1 MLSKIIR
8 TSFGKIPRRLV
19 SNVIAPQHDDGEPSF
34 LETVETFFQQAIS
47 YTNIRADM
55 LELIKKP
62 NITLKMNIPM
72 VRDDG
77 TFCMIPAFRCHH
89 KQHRLPVK
97 GGTRISESV
106 DLEEVEALAML
117 MSLKLA
123 VVEVPFGGAKGGLK
137 MDPKKFSKN
146 EIERVMRRYTIELA
160 KYNFIGPGI
169 DVPGPDVGTSEWH
182 MDIMKDTYHTLYGL
196 QDFNQTAVVT
206 GKSIVAGGI
215 KGRPESTGLGV
226 FYCIRNIL
234 EKPRYEELRKKHQLT
249 PGVEGKRVIVQGFG
263 AVGYNAAKFLVE
275 GGAIVIGV
283 QEWDG
288 CVFNKNGL
296 DIADLKNHLNKT
308 KGVKGFKDY
317 TTESCVLGRECD
329 ILVPAAM
336 EKAINKKNA
345 ASIHA
350 RLIAEGGNGTTTFE
364 ADRILLDKGALIIP
378 DILCNAGG
386 VTCSYFE
393 WLKNIEHKQPG
404 RLTYNWERKAKQ
416 ILLEAIELQLR
427 NSGLDISL
435 TKLDKQVTR
444 GGSDLE
450 LVYTGLESILS
461 IALDQTIN
469 TAAQRHLNLRIAA
482 YVNAIERI
490 YRAYENAGLT
500 LK

>member
-8 TSFGKIPRRLV
+8 TSFRKTPRQFV
-19 SNVIAPQHDDGEPSF
+19 SNVIAPQVDDGEPSF

-47 YTNIRADM
+47 YTDIRPDM

-62 NITLKMNIPM
+62 NITLKINIPM

-137 MDPKKFSKN
+137 MDPKKFSKH

-226 FYCIRNIL
+226 FYCIRNVL
-234 EKPRYEELRKKHQLT
+234 EKPRYEELRQKHQLS
-249 PGVEGKRVIVQGFG
+249 PGVEGKRVVVQGFG

-275 GGAIVIGV
+275 GGAIVVGV

-317 TTESCVLGRECD
+317 TTESCVLDRECD
-329 ILVPAAM
+329 ILIPAAL
-336 EKAINKKNA
+336 EKAINKRNA
-345 ASIHA
+345 PGIQA

-364 ADRILLDKGALIIP
+364 ADRILLEKGVLIIP

-416 ILLEAIELQLR
+416 ILLEAIELQLK
-427 NSGLDISL
+427 NSGIEINLS
-435 TKLDKQVTR
+435 KLDKQVTR

-469 TAAQRHLNLRIAA
+469 TAIERHLNLRIAA

>member
-1 MLSKIIR
+1 MLTK
-8 TSFGKIPRRLV
+8 FGKLATRSVPKY
-19 SNVIAPQHDDGEPSF
+19 AFGAKHQPKADEEPGF
-34 LETVETFFQQAIS
+34 LETVETFFTQATS
-47 YTNIRADM
+47 YTNIRQDM
-55 LELIKKP
+55 LDLIKFP
-62 NITLKMNIPM
+62 NTTLKLNIPLI
-72 VRDDG
+72 RDDG
-77 TFCMIPAFRCHH
+77 TYMMIQGFRCHH

-97 GGTRISESV
+97 GGTRISEHV
-106 DLEEVEALAML
+106 DIEEVEALAML

-146 EIERVMRRYTIELA
+146 EIERVIRRYTIELA

-169 DVPGPDVGTSEWH
+169 DVPGPDVGTGEWH

-226 FYCIRNIL
+226 FYCIRNVL
-234 EKPRYEELRKKHQLT
+234 EKPRYEDLRKKHGLSQ
-249 PGVEGKRVIVQGFG
+249 GVTGKRVIVQGFG

-275 GGAIVIGV
+275 NGAIIIGV

-288 CVFNKNGL
+288 CLYNEAGI
-296 DIADLKNHLNKT
+296 DIADLKKHLTKT
-308 KGVKGFKDY
+308 KSVKGFKDFI
-317 TTESCVLGRECD
+317 TAHSILDKDCDVL
-329 ILVPAAM
+329 IPAAL
-336 EKAINKKNA
+336 EKAINKTNA
-345 ASIHA
+345 HLIKAK
-350 RLIAEGGNGTTTFE
+350 LIAEGGNGTTTFE
-364 ADRILLDKGALIIP
+364 ADRVLQEKGVIIIP

-404 RLTYNWERKAKQ
+404 RLTYNWERKSKQ
-416 ILLEAIELQLR
+416 ILLEAIEEQLKG
-427 NSGLDISL
+427 NGININLS
-435 TKLDKQVTR
+435 KLDKDVTR

-469 TAAQRHLNLRIAA
+469 TSTERNINLRIAA

-490 YRAYENAGLT
+490 YRCYENSGLT

>member
-1 MLSKIIR
+1 MLTKLQKFGLR
-8 TSFGKIPRRLV
+8 TFPKYNFSTKKHV
-19 SNVIAPQHDDGEPSF
+19 DDEPGF
-34 LETVETFFQQAIS
+34 LETVQTFFQQATS
-47 YTNIRADM
+47 YTSIRQDM
-55 LELIKKP
+55 LDLIKFP
-62 NITLKMNIPM
+62 NTTIKVNIPL

-77 TFCMIPAFRCHH
+77 TYCMIQGFRCHH

-97 GGTRISESV
+97 GGTRIAENV

-146 EIERVMRRYTIELA
+146 EIERVIRRYTIELA

-169 DVPGPDVGTSEWH
+169 DVPGPDVGTGEWH

-226 FYCIRNIL
+226 FYCIRNVL
-234 EKPRYEELRKKHQLT
+234 EKPRYEELRKKHGLT
-249 PGVEGKRVIVQGFG
+249 AGIEGKRVIIQGFG

-275 GGAIVIGV
+275 SGALIVGV

-288 CVFNKNGL
+288 CVYNQNGL

-308 KGVKGFKDY
+308 KGAKGHKDFIG
-317 TTESCVLGRECD
+317 TQSILDKDCDVL
-329 ILVPAAM
+329 IPAAL
-336 EKAINKKNA
+336 EKAINKHNA
-345 ASIHA
+345 NGIKAK
-350 RLIAEGGNGTTTFE
+350 LIAEGGNGTTTFE
-364 ADRILLDKGALIIP
+364 ADRILQDKNVIIIP

-404 RLTYNWERKAKQ
+404 RLTYNWERKSKQ
-416 ILLEAIELQLR
+416 ILLEAIEEQLKT
-427 NSGLDISL
+427 SGVNVNLS
-435 TKLDKQVTR
+435 KLDKEVTR

-450 LVYTGLESILS
+450 LVYTGLESILT
-461 IALDQTIN
+461 IALDQTVN
-469 TAAQRHLNLRIAA
+469 TATERNINLRIAS

-490 YRAYENAGLT
+490 YRCYENAGLT

>member
-1 MLSKIIR
+1 
-8 TSFGKIPRRLV
+8 
-19 SNVIAPQHDDGEPSF
+19 
-34 LETVETFFQQAIS
+34 
-47 YTNIRADM
+47 
-55 LELIKKP
+55 
-62 NITLKMNIPM
+62 
-72 VRDDG
+72 
-77 TFCMIPAFRCHH
+77 
-89 KQHRLPVK
+89 
-97 GGTRISESV
+97 
-106 DLEEVEALAML
+106 
-117 MSLKLA
+117 
-123 VVEVPFGGAKGGLK
+123 

-226 FYCIRNIL
+226 FYCIRNVL
-234 EKPRYEELRKKHQLT
+234 EKPRYEELRQKHQLS
-249 PGVEGKRVIVQGFG
+249 PGVEGKRVVVQGFG

-275 GGAIVIGV
+275 GGAIVVGV

-317 TTESCVLGRECD
+317 TTESCVLDRECD
-329 ILVPAAM
+329 ILIPAAL
-336 EKAINKKNA
+336 EKAINKRNA
-345 ASIHA
+345 PGIQA

-364 ADRILLDKGALIIP
+364 ADRILLEKGVLIIP

-416 ILLEAIELQLR
+416 ILLEAIELQLK
-427 NSGLDISL
+427 NSGIEINLS
-435 TKLDKQVTR
+435 KLDKQVTR

-469 TAAQRHLNLRIAA
+469 TAIERHLNLRIAA